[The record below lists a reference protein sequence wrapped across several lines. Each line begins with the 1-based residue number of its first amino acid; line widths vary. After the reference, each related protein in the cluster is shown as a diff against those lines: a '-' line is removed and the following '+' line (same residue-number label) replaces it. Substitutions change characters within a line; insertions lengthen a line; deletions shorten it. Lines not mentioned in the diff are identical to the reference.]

1 MELLLAQYHA
11 TGRVPE
17 PSEISPI
24 ERFMRPAIYDTV
36 APSAV
41 ASGLPTLRMGRSLED
56 VICAS
61 SAAVDG
67 GGSSDQ
73 LPRLAAFFAQDMYI
87 LNARVRGSGGWVVC
101 VGLGVDFSVLR
112 LFHTTPQP
120 HLTTQNRRGT
130 LPTRRRW
137 WTCS

>member
-1 MELLLAQYHA
+1 MQQRMELLLAQYHA

-61 SAAVDG
+61 SSSASG
-67 GGSSDQ
+67 GDANNDQ
-73 LPRLAAFFAQDMYI
+73 LPYLAAFFAQDKYI
-87 LNARVRGSGGWVVC
+87 LNARVRGVC
-101 VGLGVDFSVLR
+101 WWCRCCVLD
-112 LFHTTPQP
+112 
-120 HLTTQNRRGT
+120 G
-130 LPTRRRW
+130 
-137 WTCS
+137 CSCG